1 MKEVLP
7 WRKFQHYLKSK
18 KSKKSKKSYIQKIF
32 CKISKK
38 SFCAENKQK
47 YLFAVGGGGGAGAG
61 AGAGGGA
68 GAYLT
73 AITVVNDFC

>member
-1 MKEVLP
+1 MP
-7 WRKFQHYLKSK
+7 WRKCCHEGSSSTILNPKNPK
-18 KSKKSKKSYIQKIF
+18 KSKISYIQKIF
-32 CKISKK
+32 CKISKQ

-47 YLFAVGGGGGAGAG
+47 YLFAGGGGAG